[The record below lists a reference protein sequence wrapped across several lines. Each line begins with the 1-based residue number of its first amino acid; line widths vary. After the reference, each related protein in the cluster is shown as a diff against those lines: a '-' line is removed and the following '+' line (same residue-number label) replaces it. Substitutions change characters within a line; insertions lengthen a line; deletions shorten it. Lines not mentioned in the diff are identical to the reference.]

1 MKRKSK
7 KKMLAGIILLMAYLA
22 VLFGC
27 ASGEDEG
34 TGPAPL
40 NKIFLTTSDFQTGGI
55 GLIDLDNLSP
65 WEPDPSWAKDVASP
79 DALAVFFQGKI
90 FVINRMPYDNISVL
104 EFDENRNLQL
114 INQYS
119 VKGEANS
126 ANPYDL
132 AFIPLEKKAYLSRY
146 ETTEL
151 WVINP
156 ETGNKIKTID
166 LSKYADDA
174 DEIPEMAFML
184 VHKSYVY
191 LAIQRLD
198 RTTPWWD
205 PVGESYLLK
214 LNWLT
219 DQVEGK
225 ILLSAP
231 NPVTDLVW
239 NDELGKILVGEAGF
253 YGILDGGID
262 GIDPSTGTAQLII
275 SEEQLGGDISDFVLL
290 SASKGYAGI
299 TTIDWSA
306 SKVVAFNPS
315 TGEVIKEVYST
326 NASFP
331 FDLELDTNGRLFITD
346 RGNITKPGVVVIDT
360 SSDQVITNQP
370 IEFTLPP
377 YSLCRLE

>member
-1 MKRKSK
+1 MKRESK
-7 KKMLAGIILLMAYLA
+7 KKMRAGIILLMAYLA

-27 ASGEDEG
+27 ASGGDEG
-34 TGPAPL
+34 TEPAPL

-55 GLIDLDNLSP
+55 GIINLDNLKP
-65 WEPDPSWAKDVASP
+65 WEPDPGWAKDVASP

-90 FVINRMPYDNISVL
+90 FVINRMPQDNISVL

-119 VKGEANS
+119 VKGKATS

-132 AFIPLEKKAYLSRY
+132 AFITSERAYLSRY
-146 ETTEL
+146 ETAKL

-156 ETGNKIKTID
+156 ETGDKIKTID
-166 LSKYADDA
+166 LSKYADD
-174 DEIPEMAFML
+174 DGIPEMAFML
-184 VHKSYVY
+184 VRGFYVY
-191 LAIQRLD
+191 LSLQWLD

-214 LNWLT
+214 INWLT

-262 GIDPSTGTAQLII
+262 GIDPSTKQAQLII
-275 SEEQLGGDISDFVLL
+275 SESDLGGEISDFVIL
-290 SASKGYAGI
+290 SSEKGYAGI
-299 TTIDWSA
+299 TTTDWSA
-306 SKVVAFNPS
+306 SKVIAFNPS
-315 TGEVIKEVYST
+315 TGKVIKEVYST

-331 FDLELDTNGRLFITD
+331 FDLELDGNGRLFITD
-346 RGNITKPGVVVIDT
+346 RGNAVNPGVVVIDT
-360 SSDQVITNQP
+360 STNKVITNQP
-370 IEFTLPP
+370 LEFTLPP